1 MIQLCYLLE
10 SCWEFLD
17 LYSSSLA
24 PNGRIWE
31 RRERMDARST
41 LYLDTGRALPFP
53 GGILRHKEGWFAFPA
68 CLALS
73 PTKCSFFKTLNDYRL
88 PIIRGKIQCYENMFF
103 FFICGGFF
111 SMSTFV
117 KNQRVIITVINQC
130 CALPIPYWVKVLEFL
145 LLFLCYWMI
154 KTIEAI
160 VLEGGVLPVGE
171 SERGWAHT
179 VWLRTVWK
187 LGWDNVEHSLN
198 SLCSTEASVVLV
210 KCHTLCLM
218 HSTDCGGHR
227 GTLWKK
233 SLGLWLVLRPLK
245 LFSAVLHSLVF
256 VVKARGTHRIVIF

>member
-1 MIQLCYLLE
+1 MEGSEKEEREWMLGLPGTWTLGELYPSLE
-10 SCWEFLD
+10 EFLGTKKAD
-17 LYSSSLA
+17 
-24 PNGRIWE
+24 
-31 RRERMDARST
+31 
-41 LYLDTGRALPFP
+41 LPFQ
-53 GGILRHKEGWFAFPA
+53 
-68 CLALS
+68 LAWPYPQQSVL
-73 PTKCSFFKTLNDYRL
+73 FFKTLNDYRL